1 VSYTRLAGH
10 DRPDYAGTA
19 ARCAI
24 TAGEEAPAAAREFLR
39 SVLPDTPEELSGRA
53 LQIVTELV
61 TNSVKHSGGS
71 TVVVEA
77 WPNPQGG
84 FDIQVSDDGPGFD
97 VSPRVAGHD
106 DPEGWGL
113 LVVDM
118 LSDVW
123 GSGGPGDPYVWAR
136 LEPRA
141 IDEDGSPAVGPAL
154 EGQVRDLLDVR
165 MLLDSVRDYAIFALD
180 TTGVIT
186 LWNAGAERLTG
197 YAADEALGKS
207 MGFLHEGS
215 VPADDLATA
224 LAHGR
229 NEFERWMQRKDGSR
243 FWADSVLTPIFD
255 STGMLRGFSSVS
267 RDVTWRKRLDED
279 RDGLIARI
287 GQLARTDELTGLANR
302 RRWHEELDRELARAR
317 RQHGSVCVAMVDMD
331 GFKAINDEQGHL
343 AGDVLLQ
350 QTSVAWAGA
359 LRTTDTL
366 ARYGGD
372 EFSVILPDCPLDE
385 ACTVIER
392 LRAATPAPVTCS
404 AGVACSDGAE
414 SAETLVRRADAAL
427 YEAKRAGRNATT
439 TR

>member
-1 VSYTRLAGH
+1 
-10 DRPDYAGTA
+10 
-19 ARCAI
+19 
-24 TAGEEAPAAAREFLR
+24 
-39 SVLPDTPEELSGRA
+39 VLVDSPEELSGRA
-53 LQIVTELV
+53 LQVVTELV
-61 TNSVKHSGGS
+61 TNSVKHTGGS

-77 WPNPQGG
+77 RPDPEGG
-84 FDIQVSDDGPGFD
+84 FDIQVSDSGPGFD
-97 VSPRVAGHD
+97 VRPRAAGHD

-118 LSDVW
+118 LSEVW
-123 GSGGPGDPYVWAR
+123 GYGGPGHPHVWAR

-141 IDEDGSPAVGPAL
+141 IEEDGPPAADPAL
-154 EGQVRDLLDVR
+154 DGRVRDLLDVR
-165 MLLDSVRDYAIFALD
+165 MLLDSVRDHAIIALD
-180 TTGVIT
+180 TSGVIT

-197 YAADEALGKS
+197 YAADEALGRS
-207 MGFLHEGS
+207 IGFLHEDS

-229 NEFERWMQRKDGSR
+229 NEFERWMRRKDGSR

-255 STGMLRGFSSVS
+255 SAGALRGFSSVS

-287 GQLARTDELTGLANR
+287 GELARTDELTGLANR
-302 RRWHEELDRELARAR
+302 RRWHEELDSELARAR
-317 RQHGSVCVAMVDMD
+317 RHRGSVCVAMVDMD

-350 QTSVAWAGA
+350 QTSVAWATA

-385 ACTVIER
+385 ALTVIER
-392 LRAATPAPVTCS
+392 LRAATPEPVTCS
-404 AGVACSDGAE
+404 AGIACSDGAE
-414 SAETLVRRADAAL
+414 STESLVRRADAAL
-427 YEAKRAGRNATT
+427 YEAKRTGRNATT
-439 TR
+439 AL